1 VSETFLVSHASIVV
15 QGLTRS
21 LPRFRLAAAASSY
34 RENKTY
40 YPATVVDVGQVGD
53 KSDFRVAYDEGE
65 GQLCHVKNMR
75 RLTLKP
81 GDVVYNDE
89 IRYVVQQQAFREE
102 GLESDAILL
111 LKPADAAPNT
121 KPKRI
126 KVRDIVRPKGSAR
139 HCPFPLPPAGLS

>member
-1 VSETFLVSHASIVV
+1 MFESRVFTGCVDRVFAL
-15 QGLTRS
+15 
-21 LPRFRLAAAASSY
+21 Y
-34 RENKTY
+34 RENRTY
-40 YPATVVDVGQVGD
+40 YPATVVDVGHVGD

-75 RLTLKP
+75 RLTLII

-89 IRYVVQQQAFREE
+89 IRYIVQQQAYREE
-102 GLESDAILL
+102 GLEADAILL

-126 KVRDIVRPKGSAR
+126 KVRDIVRPAVSRA
-139 HCPFPLPPAGLS
+139 PLLLDLEC